1 MIYLPPA
8 AVPFTS
14 RRRRRAHNVP
24 GLTVVFRLCEQQSD
38 VCGVTLGA
46 SLLLLLIEERN
57 CLVLMIV
64 HSRACRYTYYIIQAL
79 AAIRTYSNYYVRWTD
94 RTVAVNN

>member
-14 RRRRRAHNVP
+14 RRRAHNVP

-38 VCGVTLGA
+38 ACGVTLGA
-46 SLLLLLIEERN
+46 SLLLIEERN
-57 CLVLMIV
+57 CLVRMIV
-64 HSRACRYTYYIIQAL
+64 QSRACRYTNIIQAL
-79 AAIRTYSNYYVRWTD
+79 AATYVCSTIYYVRWTD
-94 RTVAVNN
+94 RTVAVNT